1 MRRWIAGAV
10 AVSALAVAAP
20 AYAQA
25 KPADPVAALK
35 KQFVAGQGVKF
46 AERTSIKIG
55 GESYTQA
62 DRQGVIGFDAKGIA
76 GAENTR
82 TPILTPQERA
92 RLKKMA
98 AKDASV
104 ADAVDLLTE
113 RIYLVSVGRR
123 MYVNGGLYSTL
134 VPENKSWV
142 GMNGSPSSAAYGDQ
156 LINVFEPAT
165 LKYLLAKTKTV
176 RGAQYRGSITFAELY
191 KLSPT
196 FREQIAMKPTGK
208 PAKTVISW
216 RLTLDA
222 QKLVKR
228 LAISWSMKA
237 TKKATLHATTESRYT
252 EWGTAVNVT
261 APPSDQVADIKDLT
275 KKAPEPPAA
284 IDRNYVSVPP
294 DDDGNTP

>member
-10 AVSALAVAAP
+10 AVSALAVAGP
-20 AYAQA
+20 AFAQA
-25 KPADPVAALK
+25 KPADPVATLK
-35 KQFVAGQGVKF
+35 KQFVAGQGVKLT
-46 AERTSIKIG
+46 EHTSIMVG
-55 GESYTQA
+55 RESYTQA

-82 TPILTPQERA
+82 TPILTEKERA
-92 RLKKMA
+92 RLEKMA
-98 AKDASV
+98 AKDASIS
-104 ADAVDLLTE
+104 DSVDLLTE
-113 RIYLVSVGRR
+113 RIYLVSVGKH

-134 VPENKSWV
+134 MPENKSWI

-176 RGAQYRGSITFAELY
+176 RGAQYRGSVTFAELY
-191 KLSPT
+191 KVSPT
-196 FREQIAMKPTGK
+196 FREQIATKPTGK
-208 PAKTVISW
+208 PARTVISW

-228 LAISWSMKA
+228 LAISWSMRV
-237 TKKATLHATTESRYT
+237 TKKVTLSATTESRYT

-261 APPSDQVADIKDLT
+261 APPADQVADLKALM

-294 DDDGNTP
+294 DDDGNTE